1 MTISF
6 IRHGE
11 SISNALAVFSSD
23 KKALNGLTE
32 KGVLQIQEIANTLEG
47 SINFVYTSPFQRA
60 IESAKIF
67 IQNRP
72 EKLSL
77 SIDER
82 VREINYGKHAGQK
95 DSPEMAEVAKKQI
108 AGDYEVRFGEDGEN
122 KREILTRLYAFL
134 IDLIDK
140 HESTDNIVVFS
151 HGRLISILEGAIN
164 SINNNSGQH
173 SSTNNAEVKQFVIS
187 PSEKSLLVKTLNKL
201 TSAQKPRAKSPS

>member
-11 SISNALAVFSSD
+11 SISNAQQVFSSD
-23 KKALNGLTE
+23 QKALNGLTE
-32 KGVLQIQEIANTLEG
+32 TGVHQIQKAANTLKG
-47 SINFVYTSPFQRA
+47 RIDFVYTSPFQRA
-60 IESAKIF
+60 VESAEIF

-72 EKLSL
+72 EKLTF

-82 VREINYGKHAGQK
+82 IREINYGKHAGQK
-95 DSPEMAEVAKKQI
+95 NSPEMAEVAKKQI

-151 HGRLISILEGAIN
+151 HGRLISILEGAVK
-164 SINNNSGQH
+164 SINNESGQH
-173 SSTNNAEVKQFVIS
+173 SSTNNAEIKQFVIS
-187 PSEKSLLVKTLNKL
+187 PSEKSLLIKTVNKL
-201 TSAQKPRAKSPS
+201 NQSYTLRW